1 MKNYQGLSIILFEL
15 LTSQIHV
22 NTSPDSSKPFSLTLS
37 AIELQTM
44 ILKPV
49 SAGVCKGFFQ
59 ILI

>member
-1 MKNYQGLSIILFEL
+1 MKNYQGLSIILFVL
-15 LTSQIHV
+15 LTSQIYF
-22 NTSPDSSKPFSLTLS
+22 NKSPDLSKPVSPTPS

>member
-22 NTSPDSSKPFSLTLS
+22 NTSPDSSKPVSPTPS

-49 SAGVCKGFFQ
+49 GGGMFNGFFQ
-59 ILI
+59 IVL